1 MLNSIKLNIT
11 DRCLSQEEL
20 LGYVRRQI
28 DAEEITRIEKHLL
41 QCNLCFDAADGIT
54 ELESKEDAAYH
65 LNNLADDIKI
75 KLNYGIHNRLRF
87 YLSAA
92 AMILIA
98 CTTVLL
104 MLRKSDSVKLF
115 EEYYKPYPN
124 IIPMV
129 RGTAADFDMK
139 AAMVL
144 YNSGNYQQAVTE
156 FDKILSSDPENEAAL
171 FYKGISYLSLEKGD
185 KAESDLEHALS
196 LQNGKLKDQA
206 EWYLA
211 LSYLLNDKVPEA
223 ENLLVKIVNEKNYYS
238 PQAENLNG
246 RLTGRNE

>member
-1 MLNSIKLNIT
+1 L
-11 DRCLSQEEL
+11 R
-20 LGYVRRQI
+20 
-28 DAEEITRIEKHLL
+28 
-41 QCNLCFDAADGIT
+41 
-54 ELESKEDAAYH
+54 EDATYQ
-65 LNNLADDIKI
+65 LNNLADDLKI
-75 KLNYGIHNRLRF
+75 KLNYGIYNRLRF
-87 YLSAA
+87 YISAA
-92 AMILIA
+92 AIILVA
-98 CTTVLL
+98 CTAVLL

-144 YNSGNYQQAVTE
+144 YNSRNYQQAVTE

-185 KAESDLEHALS
+185 KAESELKHALS

-206 EWYLA
+206 EWFLA
-211 LSYLLNDKVPEA
+211 LSYLLNDRVPEA
-223 ENLLVKIVNEKNYYS
+223 KNLLVKIVNEKNYYS
-238 PQAENLNG
+238 HQAEKLNG
-246 RLTGRNE
+246 RLTGGNE